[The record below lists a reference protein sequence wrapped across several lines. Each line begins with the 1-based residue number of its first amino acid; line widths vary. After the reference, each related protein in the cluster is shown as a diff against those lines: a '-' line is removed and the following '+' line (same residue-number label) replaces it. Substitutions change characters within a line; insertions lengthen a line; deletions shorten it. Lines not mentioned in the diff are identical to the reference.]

1 MMGNTYAAVIEQ
13 SEKEFVKQWAK
24 IVVSLE
30 RAVPKEDAK
39 GYLEAYSIPLGPSDD
54 PRFEQRGVMVIKSK
68 SKTRARQRK
77 GAVGNWKRVL
87 KVTLGELGKRGMS
100 GEELR
105 RIMWGRAS
113 ITSPTKISKKKQRE
127 AQMADED
134 PFGLSAAV
142 DVMSFA
148 HDIVM
153 IGEEDEEIMID
164 PVKKKPVTQTVTLP
178 PGAPPPSQQLTQP
191 ADGGVSDIMSQMVDA
206 QGVQSQPST
215 TPHTPKSGP
224 SSYSGGLEL
233 RQGYRDPLKDLICL
247 AEVEGADPNDEH
259 FWNRLS
265 KLAEEATLLDH
276 IEECKETAYI
286 PAHVTA
292 EKIVAEQTAASLF
305 QNPKDIVDPV
315 KEAEFLKTL
324 EALVESDS
332 DPEKPV
338 LGKGSLVRRAKSAV
352 SRRTTNK
359 QKQRRTDEHPLFM
372 IAWDEQPLQ
381 SGYNYNYEQDDM
393 KTPLDDTMMDI
404 IDDEEATVADEVVME
419 PDPVPS
425 KGSVKSGSSTSSKAR
440 RRKRFGRNKQV
451 SNSFSCINDND

>member
-30 RAVPKEDAK
+30 RAVPKEDAQK
-39 GYLEAYSIPLGPSDD
+39 YLEAYSIPLGPSDD
-54 PRFEQRGVMVIKSK
+54 PRYEQRGVMVIKSK

-127 AQMADED
+127 MQMANED
-134 PFGLSAAV
+134 PFGLTAAL
-142 DVMSFA
+142 DVMSFT

-153 IGEEDEEIMID
+153 LEQEEEIMIN
-164 PVKKKPVTQTVTLP
+164 PQNKKPVEVQK
-178 PGAPPPSQQLTQP
+178 G
-191 ADGGVSDIMSQMVDA
+191 VDA
-206 QGVQSQPST
+206 APSGAITDLMGQIQDSTVGVQSGPST
-215 TPHTPKSGP
+215 TAHTPKSGV
-224 SSYSGGLEL
+224 SYSYSGGLEL
-233 RQGYRDPLKDLICL
+233 RKSGYRDPLKDLIL
-247 AEVEGADPNDEH
+247 LTENETADPNDEQL
-259 FWNRLS
+259 WAELT

-276 IEECKETAYI
+276 IEECYEAI
-286 PAHVTA
+286 PLSAVQIA
-292 EKIVAEQTAASLF
+292 EKMAVEAQAACLF
-305 QNPKDIVDPV
+305 VNPKDVVDPV

-352 SRRTTNK
+352 SRRSSS
-359 QKQRRTDEHPLFM
+359 KQRRTDEHPLFM
-372 IAWDEQPLQ
+372 IAWDENPLQ
-381 SGYNYNYEQDDM
+381 TSYGNYDDFGQDDL
-393 KTPLDDTMMDI
+393 KTPMDDTMMDVMY
-404 IDDEEATVADEVVME
+404 DEDATVAEDVVME
-419 PDPVPS
+419 PDPPKPAS
-425 KGSVKSGSSTSSKAR
+425 IKSGSSTSSKAR
-440 RRKRFGRNKQV
+440 RRRRYGRNR
-451 SNSFSCINDND
+451 